1 MKENEM
7 AFLSQLAIG
16 VFSVDRE
23 GQIWRHRRLIAGS
36 QRGSVPTEK
45 MLNASIRAE
54 RSMSSGYPKVM
65 FTVGSKRYSIYAHRI
80 VWMVVNQS
88 DIPPGLEINHKNGIR
103 HDNRPENLEPVTPQE
118 NALHAGRVLK
128 SLGKRDQKGEKNSTS
143 KLTAQQVL
151 EIRKLWS
158 DGEANQ
164 TTIGRL
170 YRISQATVS
179 SIVCRK
185 TWKHLP

>member
-16 VFSVDRE
+16 LFSVDKE
-23 GQIWRHRRLIAGS
+23 GQVWRHRRIVAGS

-45 MLNASIRAE
+45 ILDVPIRAE
-54 RSMSSGYPKVM
+54 RSTSNGYPKIM
-65 FTVGSKRYSIYAHRI
+65 FTVGDKRYSVYAHRI
-80 VWMVVNQS
+80 VWMVAKRS
-88 DIPPGLEINHKNGIR
+88 DIPPGLEINHKNGVR
-103 HDNRPENLEPVTPQE
+103 HDNRPENLEPMTSQE

-128 SLGKRDQKGEKNSTS
+128 TLGKKDQRGEKNTTS

-158 DGEANQ
+158 DGEVNQ
-164 TTIGRL
+164 TTIRKL
-170 YRISQATVS
+170 YGISQATVS